1 MREFL
6 KKYDILGWTM
16 SIAAALF
23 LWMYVITM
31 ENPEMTVVKSVP
43 LEVSGT
49 EQLKEA
55 GFTLLN
61 DINSTITLQLRGRRD
76 DIANL
81 NKDIEDKIHAEL
93 NLGSIG
99 SAGEYKLGYTVSV
112 NAEGVTVAQ
121 KTPSQI
127 NVVVDEVI
135 SKTIP
140 VEVFYSGDMPAGYS
154 ISQSELSVTEI
165 QVTGAKKYVDSVAKA
180 AVTIDRS
187 DKTDSFEQT
196 AEIKLYDSENEE
208 INNKYIT
215 VDNNETVFS
224 AQVKKT
230 GEAALTADV
239 TPFGSI
245 TADMIKVDISPK
257 TIVLE
262 GDISKVD
269 ATQSINLGTISLE
282 DCLEQDKFEY
292 VMPVK
297 LPEGVNTDVTSMAA
311 TVTIEIVGMKKTTL
325 TIPKENLPAIEG
337 YEYVNEDITVTMFAE
352 NSIADNMMPEYV
364 EVGVSYSEEEYLDGT
379 LTVVELTF
387 TSETHKIQTMRRY
400 TAVVEKS
407 VETE

>member
-135 SKTIP
+135 SKTIS

-180 AVTIDRS
+180 SVTIDRS

-245 TADMIKVDISPK
+245 TSDMIKVDISPK

-282 DCLEQDKFEY
+282 DCLEQDKF
-292 VMPVK
+292 
-297 LPEGVNTDVTSMAA
+297 
-311 TVTIEIVGMKKTTL
+311 
-325 TIPKENLPAIEG
+325 
-337 YEYVNEDITVTMFAE
+337 
-352 NSIADNMMPEYV
+352 
-364 EVGVSYSEEEYLDGT
+364 
-379 LTVVELTF
+379 
-387 TSETHKIQTMRRY
+387 
-400 TAVVEKS
+400 
-407 VETE
+407 

>member
-135 SKTIP
+135 SKTIS

-165 QVTGAKKYVDSVAKA
+165 QVTGAKK
-180 AVTIDRS
+180 
-187 DKTDSFEQT
+187 
-196 AEIKLYDSENEE
+196 
-208 INNKYIT
+208 
-215 VDNNETVFS
+215 
-224 AQVKKT
+224 
-230 GEAALTADV
+230 
-239 TPFGSI
+239 
-245 TADMIKVDISPK
+245 
-257 TIVLE
+257 
-262 GDISKVD
+262 
-269 ATQSINLGTISLE
+269 SL
-282 DCLEQDKFEY
+282 
-292 VMPVK
+292 
-297 LPEGVNTDVTSMAA
+297 LP
-311 TVTIEIVGMKKTTL
+311 
-325 TIPKENLPAIEG
+325 
-337 YEYVNEDITVTMFAE
+337 
-352 NSIADNMMPEYV
+352 
-364 EVGVSYSEEEYLDGT
+364 
-379 LTVVELTF
+379 
-387 TSETHKIQTMRRY
+387 
-400 TAVVEKS
+400 
-407 VETE
+407 